1 MLIAVALLPA
11 QGFRLLGEQAP
22 ADLVSRLQ
30 HRHGLPDLLHGFLP
44 LPLHQRLA
52 QQVKLAFRLGL
63 FRRRQEHFGF
73 DQHQVGRHGDEL
85 AGNFHIHPLHFV
97 QISQILL
104 QNCGNG
110 HILNFDFILAQQLK
124 NNIQRPLKILQ
135 NVGFGMDDALQTVL
149 RFSHSGFLC

>member
-1 MLIAVALLPA
+1 M
-11 QGFRLLGEQAP
+11 R
-22 ADLVSRLQ
+22 
-30 HRHGLPDLLHGFLP
+30 RHLD
-44 LPLHQRLA
+44 
-52 QQVKLAFRLGL
+52 KLARDL
-63 FRRRQEHFGF
+63 H
-73 DQHQVGRHGDEL
+73 V
-85 AGNFHIHPLHFV
+85 HPLHFV